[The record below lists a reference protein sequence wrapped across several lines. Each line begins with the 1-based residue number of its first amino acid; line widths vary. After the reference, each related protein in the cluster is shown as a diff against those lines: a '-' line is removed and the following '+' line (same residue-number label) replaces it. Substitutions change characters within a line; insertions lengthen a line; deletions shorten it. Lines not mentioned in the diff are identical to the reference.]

1 MINNHYTKARENNQS
16 KYFLEIAIVLSAVK
30 W

>member
-1 MINNHYTKARENNQS
+1 MINHHYTKAWKNNQS